1 MVESSNGVIR
11 IPAGINVLGNLRS
24 FRVHLLTGDSA
35 SSGEVGQIPQFGVV
49 WHLNAQPTN
58 RLFSVHE
65 TTECVNRRSRAAH
78 RGGRIPPARRWSR
91 APTNASAQ
99 PPRALWR
106 AAGSSRT
113 LERAWRKFAEWADDD
128 RPVAGRARRSFALAA
143 ALVRVA
149 RMTADEPQS
158 PLALLLG
165 DADQLAARVD
175 RLLRPAPPT
184 EVPAGPRPILAV
196 SAILLM
202 AGSSPAARG
211 ALHRASGARGE

>member
-1 MVESSNGVIR
+1 
-11 IPAGINVLGNLRS
+11 
-24 FRVHLLTGDSA
+24 
-35 SSGEVGQIPQFGVV
+35 
-49 WHLNAQPTN
+49 
-58 RLFSVHE
+58 
-65 TTECVNRRSRAAH
+65 
-78 RGGRIPPARRWSR
+78 
-91 APTNASAQ
+91 
-99 PPRALWR
+99 
-106 AAGSSRT
+106 
-113 LERAWRKFAEWADDD
+113 
-128 RPVAGRARRSFALAA
+128 VAGRARRSFALAA